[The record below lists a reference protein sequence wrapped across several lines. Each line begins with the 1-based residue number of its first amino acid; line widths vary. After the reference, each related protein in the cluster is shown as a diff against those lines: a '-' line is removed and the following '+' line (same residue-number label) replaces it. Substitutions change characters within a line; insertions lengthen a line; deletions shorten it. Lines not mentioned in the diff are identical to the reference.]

1 MARPYN
7 DIPVV
12 EFSEMDIWS
21 GRFPSVLAH
30 LATEVGLVFRRVL
43 RQGPFAGTDTLYMVG
58 PEANRFVMHT
68 HRDAFSHERG
78 WTPIIGEVLG
88 QGLLNMDD
96 PEHTRHRKLW
106 NPAFTSAYMET
117 YLPLMQR
124 IIAERTARWAERG
137 VVDMYQEVREI
148 TFDVAAT
155 ALAGVPRG
163 PQADRMQQLFYRL
176 IVGDR
181 MGAQSYETWLEEATR
196 ARSELTEL
204 LLLLIAERRAM
215 PSVQAPRDV
224 LGLIVH
230 ARDEDGEALT
240 DEQVLGHVDILL
252 VAGHETTTV
261 LGAYTLYRLATMHE
275 ARDRVLAELD
285 EVLGDERGPVSVEA
299 THQLR
304 ELEYFVRE
312 TGRLNPPVFN
322 VPRGVVRD
330 VEFAGYTIPAGT
342 TVRLAL
348 AACHRLPDIFTDP
361 DLFDPQRFAP
371 PREEDRRVPYSLV
384 TFGGGPRLCIGINF
398 ANIEVKALAVH
409 VLRHYRLEPVSA
421 EPPVQIGFTA
431 TMLPAGAPLRVASRT

>member
-1 MARPYN
+1 MARPYTE
-7 DIPVV
+7 IPVV
-12 EFSEMDIWS
+12 EFSEMDVWS
-21 GRFPSVLAH
+21 GQFPSVLARI
-30 LATEVGLVFRRVL
+30 ATEVGPVFRRIL
-43 RQGPFAGTDTLYMVG
+43 QQGPYSGMDTLYLVG

-68 HRDAFSHERG
+68 HRQAFSHREG

-96 PEHTRHRKLW
+96 PEHARHRRMW

-124 IIAERTARWAERG
+124 IIAERAARWVERG
-137 VVDMYQEVREI
+137 EVDMYQEAREL
-148 TFDVAAT
+148 TFDVAAS

-163 PQADRMQQLFYRL
+163 PQADRLQQLFYQL

-181 MGAQSYETWLEEATR
+181 MGAQSYEDWLEDATR
-196 ARSELTEL
+196 ARSELTEML
-204 LLLLIAERRAM
+204 LRLIAERRAT
-215 PSVQAPRDV
+215 PPEQAPRDV

-230 ARDEDGEALT
+230 ARDENGQSLT

-261 LGAYTLYRLATMHE
+261 LGTYTLYRLATMHT
-275 ARDRVLAELD
+275 ARERVLRELD
-285 EVLGDERGPVSVEA
+285 DVLGDDRGPISVEA
-299 THQLR
+299 THRLR
-304 ELEYFVRE
+304 ELDYFIRE
-312 TGRLNPPVFN
+312 AGRLHPPVFN

-330 VEFAGYTIPAGT
+330 VEFGGYAIPAGT

-348 AACHRLPDIFTDP
+348 AACHRLPDVFADP
-361 DLFDPQRFAP
+361 DVFDPQRFAP

-398 ANIEVKALAVH
+398 ANIEVKALATH
-409 VLRHYRLEPVSA
+409 VLRHYRLEPLSA
-421 EPPVQIGFTA
+421 DPPAQIGFTA
-431 TMLPAGAPLRVASRT
+431 TVLPAGAPMRVAPLD